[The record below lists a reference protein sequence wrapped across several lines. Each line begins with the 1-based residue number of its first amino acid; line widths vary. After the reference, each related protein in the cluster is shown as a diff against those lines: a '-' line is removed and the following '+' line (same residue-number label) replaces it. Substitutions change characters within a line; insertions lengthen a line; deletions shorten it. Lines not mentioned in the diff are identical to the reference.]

1 MADKRLGK
9 GLDALIPSYA
19 TDDRHIDGA
28 VPLTQIIPNR
38 NQPRQEFNPEQMEEL
53 TASIKENG
61 ILQPLT
67 VRELEG
73 GNFELI
79 AGERRLRA
87 AKDAGLETVP
97 VYILSVDADVEMM
110 EYALVE
116 NIQRVDL
123 KPLEKAEGYAILSG
137 KYDLSQD
144 DIAKRVG
151 KSRPAIANALRLL
164 KLPPE
169 IKSSLNS
176 GKISTGHALAIL
188 GLRKSLQ
195 MMTLHQKVVRE
206 ELSVRQTEALVK
218 KYSESFKNNLKVK
231 IVAPK
236 QSDVIHIENELISL
250 LGTKVAIKKNQ
261 KGKGKI
267 QIEFYSENDF
277 QRILEIISGSEK
289 KNVNSICPPI
299 F

>member
-67 VRELEG
+67 VRELED
-73 GNFELI
+73 GNFELF

-116 NIQRVDL
+116 NIQRVDM

-188 GLRKSLQ
+188 ALRKSLQ

-289 KNVNSICPPI
+289 KT
-299 F
+299 

>member
-67 VRELEG
+67 VRELG
-73 GNFELI
+73 GGDFELI

-137 KYDLSQD
+137 KYDLSQE

-289 KNVNSICPPI
+289 KRK
-299 F
+299 

>member
-1 MADKRLGK
+1 MAEKRLGK

-19 TDDRHIDGA
+19 TNDRYIDSA

-38 NQPRQEFNPEQMEEL
+38 NQPRQEFNPELMEEL

-67 VRELEG
+67 VRELED

-289 KNVNSICPPI
+289 KT
-299 F
+299 

>member
-73 GNFELI
+73 GDFELI

-110 EYALVE
+110 EFALVE

-151 KSRPAIANALRLL
+151 KSRPAITNALRLL

-169 IKSSLNS
+169 IKSCLNS

-218 KYSESFKNNLKVK
+218 KYSESFKNNLKGK

-289 KNVNSICPPI
+289 KS
-299 F
+299 

>member
-38 NQPRQEFNPEQMEEL
+38 NQPRQEFNPELMEEL

-67 VRELEG
+67 VRELED

-289 KNVNSICPPI
+289 KRK
-299 F
+299 

>member
-9 GLDALIPSYA
+9 GLDVLIPSYA

-67 VRELEG
+67 VRELG
-73 GNFELI
+73 GGDFELI

-289 KNVNSICPPI
+289 KT
-299 F
+299 

>member
-1 MADKRLGK
+1 MAEKRLGK

-19 TDDRHIDGA
+19 TDDRYIDSA

-38 NQPRQEFNPEQMEEL
+38 NQPRQEFDPELMEEL

-67 VRELEG
+67 VRELED

-137 KYDLSQD
+137 KYDLSQE
-144 DIAKRVG
+144 DIARRVG

-188 GLRKSLQ
+188 ALRKSLQ

-231 IVAPK
+231 IVALK

-289 KNVNSICPPI
+289 KRK
-299 F
+299 

>member
-67 VRELEG
+67 VRELED

-289 KNVNSICPPI
+289 KRK
-299 F
+299 

>member
-19 TDDRHIDGA
+19 TENSHIDGA
-28 VPLTQIIPNR
+28 VPITQITPNR
-38 NQPRQEFNPEQMEEL
+38 NQPRQEFDPKKLEEL

-61 ILQPLT
+61 IIQPLT
-67 VRELEG
+67 VRELEE

-87 AKDAGLETVP
+87 AKNAGLETVP

-123 KPLEKAEGYAILSG
+123 KPIEKAEGYAILSG

-144 DIAKRVG
+144 EIAKRVG

-188 GLRKSLQ
+188 ALRKSLQ
-195 MMTLHQKVVRE
+195 MMTLHQKVIRE

-218 KYSESFKNNLKVK
+218 KYSESFNNNLKVTE
-231 IVAPK
+231 VTPK
-236 QSDVIHIENELISL
+236 HSELAQIENELISL
-250 LGTKVAIKKNQ
+250 LGTKVVINKN
-261 KGKGKI
+261 KNGKGKI
-267 QIEFYSENDF
+267 QIEFYSDDDF
-277 QRILEIISGSEK
+277 NRIFEIISNSEK
-289 KNVNSICPPI
+289 N
-299 F
+299 

>member
-116 NIQRVDL
+116 NILRVDL

-277 QRILEIISGSEK
+277 QRILEIILGSEK
-289 KNVNSICPPI
+289 KS
-299 F
+299 

>member
-19 TDDRHIDGA
+19 TESSHIDGA
-28 VPLTQIIPNR
+28 VPIARIIPNR
-38 NQPRQEFNPEQMEEL
+38 NQPRQEFDPKKLEEL

-61 ILQPLT
+61 IIQPLT
-67 VRELEG
+67 VRELEE

-87 AKDAGLETVP
+87 AKNAGLETVP

-123 KPLEKAEGYAILSG
+123 KPIEKAEGYAILSG

-144 DIAKRVG
+144 EIAKRVG

-188 GLRKSLQ
+188 ALRKSLQ
-195 MMTLHQKVVRE
+195 MMTLHQKVIRE

-218 KYSESFKNNLKVK
+218 KYSESFNNNLKVTE
-231 IVAPK
+231 VAPK
-236 QSDVIHIENELISL
+236 HLELAQIENELISL
-250 LGTKVAIKKNQ
+250 LGTKVVINKN
-261 KGKGKI
+261 KNGKGKI
-267 QIEFYSENDF
+267 QIEFYSDDDF
-277 QRILEIISGSEK
+277 NRISEIILNSEK
-289 KNVNSICPPI
+289 N
-299 F
+299 

>member
-116 NIQRVDL
+116 NIQRVNL

-289 KNVNSICPPI
+289 KT
-299 F
+299 

>member
-110 EYALVE
+110 EFALVE

-169 IKSSLNS
+169 IKFSLNS

-289 KNVNSICPPI
+289 KS
-299 F
+299 

>member
-289 KNVNSICPPI
+289 KS
-299 F
+299 

>member
-67 VRELEG
+67 VRELG
-73 GNFELI
+73 GGDFELI

-110 EYALVE
+110 EFALVE

-289 KNVNSICPPI
+289 KT
-299 F
+299 

>member
-73 GNFELI
+73 GDFELI

-137 KYDLSQD
+137 KYDLSQE

-277 QRILEIISGSEK
+277 QRILEIISGSEIK
-289 KNVNSICPPI
+289 T
-299 F
+299 

>member
-1 MADKRLGK
+1 MAEKRLGK
-9 GLDALIPSYA
+9 GLDALIPTYA

-38 NQPRQEFNPEQMEEL
+38 NQPRQEFNPELMEEL

-67 VRELEG
+67 VRELED

-188 GLRKSLQ
+188 ALRKSLQ

-231 IVAPK
+231 IVALK

-277 QRILEIISGSEK
+277 QRILEIISGTEK
-289 KNVNSICPPI
+289 KS
-299 F
+299 

>member
-67 VRELEG
+67 VRELG
-73 GNFELI
+73 GGDFELI

-110 EYALVE
+110 EFALVE

-218 KYSESFKNNLKVK
+218 KYSESFKNNLKVQ

-289 KNVNSICPPI
+289 KS
-299 F
+299 

>member
-38 NQPRQEFNPEQMEEL
+38 NQPRQEFNPELMEEL

-67 VRELEG
+67 VRELED

-289 KNVNSICPPI
+289 KT
-299 F
+299 

>member
-73 GNFELI
+73 GDFELI

-218 KYSESFKNNLKVK
+218 KYSESFKNNLKGK

-289 KNVNSICPPI
+289 KS
-299 F
+299 

>member
-38 NQPRQEFNPEQMEEL
+38 IQPRQEFNPELMEEL

-67 VRELEG
+67 VRELG
-73 GNFELI
+73 GGDFELI

-289 KNVNSICPPI
+289 KS
-299 F
+299 

>member
-38 NQPRQEFNPEQMEEL
+38 NQPRQEFNPELMEEL

-67 VRELEG
+67 VRELED

-176 GKISTGHALAIL
+176 GKISTGHTLAIL

-289 KNVNSICPPI
+289 KS
-299 F
+299 

>member
-1 MADKRLGK
+1 MAEKRLGK

-19 TDDRHIDGA
+19 TDDSHIDGA
-28 VPLTQIIPNR
+28 VPITQITPNR
-38 NQPRQEFNPEQMEEL
+38 NQPRQEFKAKQMEGL

-67 VRELEG
+67 VRELEN

-97 VYILSVDADVEMM
+97 VYILSVDTDVEMM

-116 NIQRVDL
+116 NIQRENL
-123 KPLEKAEGYAILSG
+123 SPLEEAEGYAILSG

-144 DIAKRVG
+144 EIAKRVG
-151 KSRPAIANALRLL
+151 KSRPTIANALRLL

-169 IKSSLNS
+169 IKSSLKS
-176 GKISTGHALAIL
+176 GKITAGHARAIL

-195 MMTLHQKVVRE
+195 MMTLHQKVIRE
-206 ELSVRQTEALVK
+206 NLSVRDTENLVK
-218 KYSESFKNNLKVK
+218 KYSESFRSKLKVTK
-231 IVAPK
+231 ANPRASDIVN
-236 QSDVIHIENELISL
+236 IENELISL
-250 LGTKVAIKKNQ
+250 LDTKVAIKKNQ

-267 QIEFYSENDF
+267 QIWFDDDNNF
-277 QRILEIISGSEK
+277 NRIVEIISGSEK
-289 KNVNSICPPI
+289 Y
-299 F
+299 

>member
-73 GNFELI
+73 GDFELI

-110 EYALVE
+110 EFALVE

-231 IVAPK
+231 IVVPK
-236 QSDVIHIENELISL
+236 QSDIIHIENELISL

-261 KGKGKI
+261 KGKVKFKLNFTLKMI
-267 QIEFYSENDF
+267 F
-277 QRILEIISGSEK
+277 SGYWK
-289 KNVNSICPPI
+289 
-299 F
+299 

>member
-110 EYALVE
+110 EFALVE

-231 IVAPK
+231 IVGPK
-236 QSDVIHIENELISL
+236 QSDDIHIENELISL

-289 KNVNSICPPI
+289 KT
-299 F
+299 

>member
-231 IVAPK
+231 IVALK

-277 QRILEIISGSEK
+277 QRILEIISRSEK
-289 KNVNSICPPI
+289 KS
-299 F
+299 

>member
-110 EYALVE
+110 EFALVE

-144 DIAKRVG
+144 EIAKRVG

-169 IKSSLNS
+169 IKSSLNF

-231 IVAPK
+231 IVGPK

-250 LGTKVAIKKNQ
+250 LGTKVVIKKNQ

-277 QRILEIISGSEK
+277 QRILEIISRSEK
-289 KNVNSICPPI
+289 IS
-299 F
+299 